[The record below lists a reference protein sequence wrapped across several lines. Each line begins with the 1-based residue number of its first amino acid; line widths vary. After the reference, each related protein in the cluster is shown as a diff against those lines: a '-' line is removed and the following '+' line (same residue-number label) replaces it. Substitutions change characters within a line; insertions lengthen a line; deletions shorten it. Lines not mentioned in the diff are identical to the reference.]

1 MTDTAQ
7 RLLSSATAAFA
18 AKGFHGTT
26 TRDIAAGAGV
36 TPGAVYVHHK
46 SKEDLLYCIS
56 RVGHEKTL
64 ELVRSSASGQGSP
77 AERIVV
83 LVRNFAAWQATNHA
97 SSHVVNFELPAL
109 SQEHLADVL
118 RIRHQVEEEFR
129 SIITDGLE
137 QGMFAVPDAS
147 LAVVTVLS
155 LCIDVARWY
164 RPGGRLS
171 AAEIGEH
178 HSRMALR
185 LLGAGE
191 PAGGIPARHGGEG

>member
-64 ELVRSSASGQGSP
+64 ELVRSSASVDGTP
-77 AERIVV
+77 AEQIAV
-83 LVRNFAAWQATNHA
+83 LVRNFVQWQAANHT

-109 SQEHLADVL
+109 SKDHLADVL
-118 RIRHQVEEEFR
+118 RIRHQVEDEFR
-129 SIITDGLE
+129 RVVTAGLE
-137 QGMFAVPDAS
+137 QGLFHVPDAD
-147 LAVVTVLS
+147 LAVTTLLS

-171 AAEIGEH
+171 AEEIARH
-178 HSRMALR
+178 HSLMALR

-191 PAGGIPARHGGEG
+191 PEQ